1 MQRPAGVDEPWAVL
15 TDLPPTLQIL
25 SHYASRFCIEHL
37 FRDNKSGEF
46 DLEACRIRDRTA
58 SQRLYLVIAIATV
71 YATLQGLDVQ
81 QQQQQRPSID
91 IHWDRGLS
99 FLKIGL
105 RWIRGAVYQ
114 GWQLLAH
121 WRCSLHIHLLLLAV
135 PAVKLKTASLPSSST
150 GFSASPQDETR
161 VLSVSEA

>member
-1 MQRPAGVDEPWAVL
+1 MSQLIPSLVGQAHLYEGLRLFKAGELCSNLVTARPAGVDDPWAVL

-25 SHYASRFCIEHL
+25 SHYASRFSIEHL

-46 DLEACRIRDRTA
+46 DLEACRIRDATELE
-58 SQRLYLVIAIATV
+58 RLYLVIAIATV

-81 QQQQQRPSID
+81 QQQQRRRID

-99 FLKIGL
+99 FLKLGL

-114 GWQLLAH
+114 GAAVVGSLA
-121 WRCSLHIHLLLLAV
+121 I
-135 PAVKLKTASLPSSST
+135 ASTFTSPS
-150 GFSASPQDETR
+150 
-161 VLSVSEA
+161 